1 MKARELDRTL
11 ELADELAELRS
22 RLHRVRHLE
31 AELDRESDI
40 ERRMPE
46 IVDSVVRRRSEIE
59 GVARALEQ
67 QWVDQEP
74 LVAIWQRAVDLA
86 EQAAYAGADALPYRE
101 DADEARRRVEA
112 ARLETREHLDRL
124 ARERECLVDVALA
137 APIELPLAGA
147 VRDDSRPEA
156 ARREALALVD
166 YARMLEAAAVE
177 AAGHAGGR
185 SPASAARWRSW
196 ATRRCWNLG
205 SPRSSRSC
213 PTTSS
218 CPVRRRPPRPC
229 GCSGPGSPRTG
240 RRDPRDPGGA
250 PGTGRGACAGR
261 GGRASRR

>member
-31 AELDRESDI
+31 AELDRESEI

-46 IVDSVVRRRSEIE
+46 IVESVVRRRSELE

-86 EQAAYAGADALPYRE
+86 EQAAYAGADARPYRE

-112 ARLETREHLDRL
+112 ARLETRAHLDRL

-166 YARMLEAAAVE
+166 YARMLEAAAAE
-177 AAGHAGGR
+177 AAGHADAVIAGIRSELAERATGR
-185 SPASAARWRSW
+185 SWNRASRRS
-196 ATRRCWNLG
+196 RG
-205 SPRSSRSC
+205 SC

-218 CPVRRRPPRPC
+218 CPAPRRRPPPC
-229 GCSGPGSPRTG
+229 GCSGPG
-240 RRDPRDPGGA
+240 
-250 PGTGRGACAGR
+250 
-261 GGRASRR
+261 

>member
-1 MKARELDRTL
+1 MNARELDRTL
-11 ELADELAELRS
+11 ELADELAELRA

-31 AELDRESDI
+31 AELDRETEI

-46 IVDSVVRRRSEIE
+46 IVGSVARRRSEIE
-59 GVARALEQ
+59 AVARALEQ

-86 EQAAYAGADALPYRE
+86 EQAAYAGADVRPYRE

-166 YARMLEAAAVE
+166 YARMLEAAAAE
-177 AAGHAGGR
+177 AAGHADAVIAGIRGELAELGDGAELESRIAALEEELPDDVRAAR
-185 SPASAARWRSW
+185 SAPPSAAMRLQR
-196 ATRRCWNLG
+196 AG
-205 SPRSSRSC
+205 IAAH
-213 PTTSS
+213 
-218 CPVRRRPPRPC
+218 RP
-229 GCSGPGSPRTG
+229 
-240 RRDPRDPGGA
+240 A
-250 PGTGRGACAGR
+250 
-261 GGRASRR
+261 

>member
-31 AELDRESDI
+31 AELARESEID
-40 ERRMPE
+40 RRMPE
-46 IVDSVVRRRSEIE
+46 IIESVARHRAAIE
-59 GVARALEQ
+59 EEARALEQ
-67 QWVDQEP
+67 QWVDQQP
-74 LVAIWQRAVDLA
+74 LVSIWQRAVDLA
-86 EQAAYAGADALPYRE
+86 EQAEYAGADARPYRE

-147 VRDDSRPEA
+147 VRDDSRPEV

-177 AAGHAGGR
+177 AAGHAGAAIAGIR
-185 SPASAARWRSW
+185 GEIAELGDEAMLESRIAALEQELPDDVELPGSAPPSAAMRLQR
-196 ATRRCWNLG
+196 AG
-205 SPRSSRSC
+205 IAAH
-213 PTTSS
+213 
-218 CPVRRRPPRPC
+218 RP
-229 GCSGPGSPRTG
+229 
-240 RRDPRDPGGA
+240 A
-250 PGTGRGACAGR
+250 
-261 GGRASRR
+261 

>member
-31 AELDRESDI
+31 AELDRETEI

-46 IVDSVVRRRSEIE
+46 IVESVVRRRSEIE

-74 LVAIWQRAVDLA
+74 LVAIWQRAVELA
-86 EQAAYAGADALPYRE
+86 EQAAYAGADARPYRE

-124 ARERECLVDVALA
+124 ARERECLVDIALA

-147 VRDDSRPEA
+147 VRDDHAPEA

-166 YARMLEAAAVE
+166 YARMLEAAAEE
-177 AAGHAGGR
+177 AAGPRRRGDRRHPRRDGGAGRRGDAR
-185 SPASAARWRSW
+185 VADRRARAGAAR
-196 ATRRCWNLG
+196 
-205 SPRSSRSC
+205 
-213 PTTSS
+213 
-218 CPVRRRPPRPC
+218 RRRAARFGAAVRGAC
-229 GCSGPGSPRTG
+229 GCSGPGSPRH
-240 RRDPRDPGGA
+240 RPA
-250 PGTGRGACAGR
+250 
-261 GGRASRR
+261 

>member
-22 RLHRVRHLE
+22 RLRRVRHLE

-177 AAGHAGGR
+177 AAGHAGAAIAGIR
-185 SPASAARWRSW
+185 GEIAELGDEAMLESRIAALEQELPDDVELPGSAPPSAAMRLQR
-196 ATRRCWNLG
+196 AG
-205 SPRSSRSC
+205 IAAH
-213 PTTSS
+213 
-218 CPVRRRPPRPC
+218 RP
-229 GCSGPGSPRTG
+229 
-240 RRDPRDPGGA
+240 A
-250 PGTGRGACAGR
+250 
-261 GGRASRR
+261 